1 MVLYQHFSILENCDF
16 EFVQKYYKAPAHQWF
31 TALLTAFHNVWG
43 VSNVG
48 KLLSERD
55 LLAAVGV

>member
-1 MVLYQHFSILENCDF
+1 M
-16 EFVQKYYKAPAHQWF
+16 APAHQWF
-31 TALLTAFHNVWG
+31 TALLTAFHNVRG